1 MMNDSFARLGATM
14 VRYRWAVLV
23 IWLLL
28 IPVAG
33 GLGASKA
40 SSVLKGG
47 GFFRAG
53 SESDQVTA
61 VLAREFN
68 AADSNNALIVFHS
81 ATQTVDD
88 AAFQGGVN
96 DAATRIKELGN
107 VQAITNY
114 YETHDSRLVSA
125 DKHTAMLIVSL
136 PGDENDAS
144 EVVPA
149 LRAALEPVTLAHEV
163 AGAPAVN
170 HDLEATINEDLHRA
184 EYVTIPIV
192 VILLLL
198 VFRTVISAAI
208 PMLLGACAVVTAIAI
223 IYVIGRQTTI
233 SIFALNTASMLGL
246 GLGIDFSLIVVSRYR
261 EEVAA
266 GHDPQSAVALTMA
279 TAGRS
284 ITYSG
289 LTVMIGMLVLTLM
302 LDIRLVR
309 SMSLSILLVAFTALV
324 AGLTLLPA
332 VLGILG
338 RRIEWLPILPKRQPS
353 QPGQSGFWYR
363 LSHAIMRRPWI
374 WLGVSVALLLALA
387 IPVKDMKLYGANVH
401 VIPADTGAVRGFDTL
416 SRAFGANRLSPIQV
430 VVQTGQQ
437 DGVWQPQT
445 LEALAQLQDAMRADP
460 RVADV
465 TSLFSLT
472 PDVPRDQVGT
482 ITPQRFAADPALQ
495 GAVTQYVNTG
505 NGSDTAVFTVIAKT
519 DQFSAD
525 HQQFVR
531 DLRDTIIP
539 GIGGLRDDNAKV
551 GGLAATFIDLQDGI
565 YSRFP
570 LIIATVLG
578 LTFLLL
584 MMFFQSLFLPLKA
597 ILMNLLSILATYGA
611 LVLIFQRGLG
621 LGVYGV
627 APLGALSVV
636 TPVILFVIL
645 FGLSTDYEVFMLSRV
660 REFYHETGNNE
671 EAVATGLESTAR
683 VITAAGLILI
693 GTFASFSLGRVVSLK
708 ETGLGLAI
716 GVLIDSTIVRIIMV
730 PATMRLAGKANWYMP
745 AWLKKIVPELR
756 EGPAP
761 VPARTPVAG
770 PFPGIPLATVPQ
782 LSVQGHD
789 RFELPRGPMIGG
801 LLPLGG
807 GLGADLITLP
817 RGATFRIGRDRE
829 AELWLYGADIS
840 RRHARID
847 YAREFNSFIITDLQS
862 SNGIYL
868 NGKRID
874 SPTILHDG
882 DRLDIG
888 STGQVCFTFYTRPDL
903 GDGTRA
909 AVATRP
915 LHNGPGPT

>member
-1 MMNDSFARLGATM
+1 MDDSFARFGAAM
-14 VRYRWAVLV
+14 VRFRWVVLA

-28 IPVAG
+28 IPVSG
-33 GLGASKA
+33 GLGAAKA

-53 SESDQVTA
+53 SESDRVTV

-81 ATQTVDD
+81 ATQTIDD
-88 AAFQGGVN
+88 APFQDGVN
-96 DAATRIKELGN
+96 DAATRIAGLSG

-114 YETHDSRLVSA
+114 YQTHDNRLVSA
-125 DKHTAMLIVSL
+125 DKHTMMLIVSL
-136 PGDENDAS
+136 QGDENEAS
-144 EVVPA
+144 ARVPM
-149 LRAALEPVTLAHEV
+149 LRTTLEPVTLNHEV

-170 HDLEATINEDLHRA
+170 YDLETTINEDLHRA
-184 EYVTIPIV
+184 EYLTIPIV

-223 IYVIGRQTTI
+223 IYVIGRQTTL

-266 GHDPQSAVALTMA
+266 GRDTRAAVAMTMA

-332 VLGILG
+332 LLGILG
-338 RRIEWLPILPKRQPS
+338 RRIEWLPVLPKPKPLPS
-353 QPGQSGFWYR
+353 GRVGFWYR
-363 LSHAIMRRPWI
+363 LSRAIMRRPWI
-374 WLGVSVALLLALA
+374 WLGVSIVLLLALA
-387 IPVKDMKLYGANVH
+387 IPVKDLKLYGANVH
-401 VIPADTGAVRGFDTL
+401 VVPEDTGAVRGFNTL
-416 SRAFGANRLSPIQV
+416 SQALGANRLSPIRV

-437 DGVWQPQT
+437 DGVWQPET
-445 LEALAQLQDAMRADP
+445 LEALAQLQDAMKADP
-460 RVADV
+460 RVEDV

-482 ITPQRFAADPALQ
+482 ITPQRFAANPALA

-505 NGSDTAVFTVIAKT
+505 GDSDTAVFTVIAKT
-519 DQFSAD
+519 DQYAAD
-525 HQQFVR
+525 HQQLVR
-531 DLRDTIIP
+531 DLRSTIIP
-539 GIGGLRDDNAKV
+539 GISGLRGDDTEV
-551 GGLAATFIDLQDGI
+551 GGLAATFIDLRDGI

-570 LIIATVLG
+570 LIIATVMG

-597 ILMNLLSILATYGA
+597 ILMNVASILATYGA
-611 LVLIFQRGLG
+611 LVLIFQRGIG
-621 LGVYGV
+621 LGVYGI

-693 GTFASFSLGRVVSLK
+693 ATFGSFSLGRVVSLK

-716 GVLIDSTIVRIIMV
+716 GVLIDATIVRIIMV
-730 PATMRLAGKANWYMP
+730 PATMRLAGGANWYMP

-761 VPARTPVAG
+761 APAPAPASNPPPGVPSTAAANRAPA
-770 PFPGIPLATVPQ
+770 PPPQ
-782 LSVQGHD
+782 HAADGRN
-789 RFELPRGPMIGG
+789 RFQLPRTPMIGG
-801 LLPLGG
+801 LLPHSG
-807 GLGADLITLP
+807 GLGTDAIPLP
-817 RGATFRIGRDRE
+817 RGATFRIGRDQA

-847 YAREFNSFIITDLQS
+847 YDHQFNSFIVTDLQS
-862 SNGIYL
+862 GNGVYV
-868 NGKRID
+868 NGKRIG
-874 SPTILHDG
+874 SPTILRDG
-882 DRLDIG
+882 DQIAIG
-888 STGQVCFTFYTRPDL
+888 ASGQVCFTFYTRPDP
-903 GDGTRA
+903 A
-909 AVATRP
+909 AVLAP
-915 LHNGPGPT
+915 S